1 MTTSSSFASLKSSR
15 TSSLDTL
22 AKEMSKMTKKA
33 AGDDR
38 FWKLSTDATKNG
50 SATIRFLPA
59 PTGESVPFVRLWH
72 HAFKG
77 PGGWYFENSLTTLN
91 QNDPV
96 SELNSRLWQEGERG
110 QAKAKEQKRKLKYI
124 ANIVVVKDPLN
135 PANDGKVFLFTFGK
149 KIFDKINERLE
160 PQFKE
165 DAPMNPFDL
174 WAGAN
179 FKLRMTKG
187 PKESDI
193 PNYDSSTFDI
203 PGPLDTDEKME
214 AYWSQ
219 AHSLQQFIAPSEFKS
234 YGDLK
239 IRLEQVLAM
248 PSTRTMHAPTMAPAP
263 SRAMDETEPEAVER
277 VEATMKSVGASAA
290 VNSNLKFF
298 EDLANED

>member
-1 MTTSSSFASLKSSR
+1 MSTSFASLKSAR
-15 TSSLDTL
+15 GSSLDNL

-38 FWKLSTDATKNG
+38 FWKLATDATKNG

-59 PTGESVPFVRLWH
+59 AEGESVPFVRIWT

-77 PGGWYFENSLTTLN
+77 SGGWYFENSLTTLN
-91 QNDPV
+91 QPDPV
-96 SELNSRLWQEGERG
+96 SELNGRLWQEGERG

-124 ANIVVVKDPLN
+124 ANILVVNDPLN
-135 PANDGKVFLFTFGK
+135 PANNGKIFLYSFGK

-165 DAPMNPFDL
+165 DSPMNPFDM
-174 WAGAN
+174 WTGAN

-203 PGPLDTDEKME
+203 PAPIDTDAKME
-214 AYWSQ
+214 AIWKQ
-219 AHSLQQFIAPSEFKS
+219 AFPLQPFLAASEFKS
-234 YGDLK
+234 YNDLK
-239 IRLEQVLAM
+239 TRLEQVLSM
-248 PSTRTMHAPTMAPAP
+248 PS
-263 SRAMDETEPEAVER
+263 SRP
-277 VEATMKSVGASAA
+277 VGASAPA
-290 VNSNLKFF
+290 PAQKHAEEAEHLEHDEPRMPAKAAESKPISSNLKFF
-298 EDLANED
+298 EDLANAE